1 MPNPPAVPSPTRH
14 ANGRFGAG
22 NPGRP
27 RGARNRVS
35 QRVALAILEDFEAHQ
50 EQVIPRLREFN
61 IGLYLRLVSRL
72 LPSSLEVGFADYGL
86 SDDDLADKIEDLR
99 LALDFVE
106 RGDGTLLDL
115 EAVLVGEAEMV
126 AQERP

>member
-1 MPNPPAVPSPTRH
+1 MPKPPAVPAPARH

-27 RGARNRVS
+27 LGARNRVS
-35 QRVALAILEDFEAHQ
+35 QRVAIAILKDFEAHQ
-50 EQVIPRLREFN
+50 GELIPRLRNFN
-61 IGLYLRLVSRL
+61 MTLYLRLVSNL
-72 LPSSLEVGFADYGL
+72 LPRSGDVGLADYDL
-86 SDDDLADKIEDLR
+86 SDGDLADKIEDLR

-106 RGDGTLLDL
+106 RGEGTLLDL

-126 AQERP
+126 ADPRP